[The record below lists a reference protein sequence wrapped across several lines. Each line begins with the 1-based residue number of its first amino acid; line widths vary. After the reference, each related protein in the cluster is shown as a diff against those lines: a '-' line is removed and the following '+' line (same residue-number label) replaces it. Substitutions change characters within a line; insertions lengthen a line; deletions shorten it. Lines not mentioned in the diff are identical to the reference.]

1 MNSTKIYMWLQPFSL
16 FVIKQFK
23 LMDKMPVAV
32 TRLHLKMVALY
43 GRQATIELTR
53 QFLAQMLTTG
63 LLVFL
68 PCMILALISEDKLTL
83 LVAGM
88 SLAVLFPFI
97 EVKSLDKKVQQRKRS
112 IIIELPEFLS
122 KLTLLVNAGDTVQG
136 ALGKCILSK
145 QGTELTP
152 LYKELTVLHNELLN
166 NQSLAKSLE
175 ELSKRCALAEVS
187 QFTTT
192 VLLNYRRGGD
202 DFVLAL
208 RELTRTLWEKRKAL
222 AKTLG
227 EEASSKLVIPMV
239 MTFMIVM
246 IIVAAPAMLIMNF

>member
-1 MNSTKIYMWLQPFSL
+1 MKSSKIYQWVQPFSL
-16 FVIKQFK
+16 FVIKQIK

-32 TRLHLKMVALY
+32 TRLHLKIVALY

-53 QFLAQMLTTG
+53 QFLGQMFTTG

-68 PCMILALISEDKLTL
+68 LCMFLALVSEDSLAL
-83 LVAGM
+83 LAAGL
-88 SLAVLFPFI
+88 SLAVLFPFL
-97 EVKSLDKKVQQRKRS
+97 EVKALDKKIQLRKRS

-152 LYKELTVLHNELLN
+152 LYRELTILHNELLN

-192 VLLNYRRGGD
+192 VLLNYKRGGD

>member
-1 MNSTKIYMWLQPFSL
+1 MKSSLIQQWIQPFSL
-16 FVIKQFK
+16 YILNKTKF
-23 LMDKMPVAV
+23 MDKMPTAV
-32 TRLHLKMVALY
+32 TRLHLKMVALH
-43 GRQATIELTR
+43 GRHATIELTR
-53 QFLAQMLTTG
+53 QFMAQMLTSA
-63 LLVFL
+63 LIMLVLCGF
-68 PCMILALISEDKLTL
+68 LALFSEDKLLL
-83 LVAGM
+83 LVAG
-88 SLAVLFPFI
+88 LPLTVLFPFLQ
-97 EVKSLDKKVQQRKRS
+97 VKALDKQIEQRKRS

-136 ALGKCILSK
+136 ALGKCIVSR
-145 QGTELTP
+145 QGAELTP
-152 LYKELTVLHNELLN
+152 LYKELTVLHNELKN

-175 ELSKRCALAEVS
+175 ELSKRCAMAEVS

-192 VLLNYRRGGD
+192 VLLNYRRGGE

-208 RELTRTLWEKRKAL
+208 RELTRVLWERRKAL